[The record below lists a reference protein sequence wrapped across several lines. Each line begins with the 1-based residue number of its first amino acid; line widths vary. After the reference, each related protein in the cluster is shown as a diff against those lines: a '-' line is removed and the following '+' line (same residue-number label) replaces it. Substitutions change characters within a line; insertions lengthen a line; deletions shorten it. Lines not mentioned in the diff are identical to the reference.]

1 MEIFSQQHQLREKK
15 RAKMIPQLALMVLVS
30 MAHEGSN
37 VGGAVVTSDG
47 QHAWVSRSPASGL
60 QYITLHNSRYGRES
74 DEVGGDPR
82 QEASRHADVALHS
95 SRLGRESEEDEDGPE
110 RPWRDAGDFWALPSS
125 RYGRQMDEG
134 SAAEN
139 TDGGFASPHN
149 VDGDFLVDAGANE
162 LLGAAEDKRGPSPWA
177 MVYSLKKPA
186 GGAAQ
191 KPPQKAG
198 GGKARWMPF
207 IPNMR
212 KPVWPK
218 A

>member
-1 MEIFSQQHQLREKK
+1 ML
-15 RAKMIPQLALMVLVS
+15 PQLALMFLVS

-37 VGGAVVTSDG
+37 ARGAVVTSDG
-47 QHAWVSRSPASGL
+47 QHAWVSRSPTNPL
-60 QYITLHNSRYGRES
+60 QYITFANSRYGRES
-74 DEVGGDPR
+74 DEESSDPR
-82 QEASRHADVALHS
+82 QESSRHADVALHS
-95 SRLGRESEEDEDGPE
+95 SRLGRESEEEDGPE
-110 RPWRDAGDFWALPSS
+110 RPWREAGEYWAIPSS

-139 TDGGFASPHN
+139 TSPHN

-162 LLGAAEDKRGPSPWA
+162 LLGAEEDKRGPSPWA

-191 KPPQKAG
+191 KAPQKAG